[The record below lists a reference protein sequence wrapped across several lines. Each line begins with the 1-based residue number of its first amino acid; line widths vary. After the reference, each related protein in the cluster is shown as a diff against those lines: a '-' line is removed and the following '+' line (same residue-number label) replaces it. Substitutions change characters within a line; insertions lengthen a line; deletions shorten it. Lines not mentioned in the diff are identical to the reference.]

1 MKRIVLLSKLLAL
14 CVVCLLSGEPLF
26 AQNNLVLVSG
36 TDFSSS
42 VTGTGTDP
50 KVIWD
55 INEVDGFLG
64 LIVPT
69 LSTSAGSLATTTK
82 STATRSD
89 FLGKAQYAVTNN
101 PYGLDELRMI
111 DEDVWG
117 LALSTL
123 APNRSLFSMSVAG
136 LKDNSNFRIEIEYMV
151 PLTNDAIAESH
162 YNSMLRVA
170 VNTDD
175 QNYINNGKQGEDL
188 DANNNL
194 KTGEGHTGKITV
206 TNADGGMGGNSA
218 VGPIGG
224 GTLKFSI
231 NTAKGG
237 LGMGLMI
244 TSVKVYGVPDAK
256 VSGPKTVCAGGE
268 SIILSV
274 ATPFAGDV
282 KYQWYKKQ
290 GNSGVKLNGEDGL
303 RMKHTSG
310 NTPNTKTT
318 YYYIATVPN
327 GSGGTAEVKS
337 DEFTVT
343 DILCCMENGQ
353 PAPRKL
359 VWQDDFGT
367 FESATSY
374 WTWDYSD
381 IADPKKDNHS
391 TGGTRWTYTDLGYD
405 IPGALPN
412 KESGDDAP
420 RPEGWYRVVSYLSNG
435 ASGATATKG
444 SNLGW
449 TAKAGD
455 GKEPGRTNPTSK
467 MKDGVYYF
475 PDHTYQ
481 DGSALG
487 GMLQLNVGCDAGDV
501 IYKRVIKKLCDK
513 ELTLKCFVN
522 TFSDSN
528 NPISIIVRATEVDD
542 DGNDVGASKDSPV
555 ITKYSKND
563 QTYGASWAEV
573 SVTFTLKQYRNVKI
587 EVISTVGDGITG
599 IYNSNGDDLLLDD
612 IQIYSCSAPG
622 ADLYFNLDNYAQD
635 TIECDERNV
644 DLFADIS
651 DAMSFYYGNDHYQV
665 FQYNL
670 KDPSSRDFK
679 KSWENLSDAAT
690 QDVSVNLGG
699 KLTLADLLD
708 QGHEKVYFRVIVGH
722 QADVEKE
729 LNRTLDADKPYRF
742 NEDDPCAEFSISK
755 PIELTIKCT
764 TCTPSEPKISADGG
778 RKDENNKKAVHLCR
792 SGQTTLSSNTFSL
805 VNEAGDDVKYKYT
818 WHNDKTS
825 SVPVKTQLGG
835 PKADDWDV
843 SWQYVND
850 NAVDQDAEGNKYI
863 KSILLVH
870 DTYEDAE
877 GTRRCDRSDTFI
889 VYADRVPD
897 VPDVKI
903 PAFCEGLA
911 SENDDV
917 KKYIK
922 DLATSLTG
930 YTETIEDVAGTPS
943 NFSNFIDVLDALSAN
958 DSPVTFSFFLQD
970 DKTLCYSDTVTF
982 DVNINPIPVE
992 PNARDKDYVLE
1003 EGKTQSLAEIA
1014 DVTET
1019 GYKLEWQT
1027 TTSTQTTA
1035 NPNSYTSTVPEID
1048 LSAEAEYYYFIR
1060 QVSVAGCEGPAKKV
1074 KVTVNTSPLPNKI
1087 DTVVCL
1093 NDAVKLTDLVS
1104 TTDAIYDLN
1113 WYDTP
1118 NGTLLSDAPSV
1129 QTNVPGVFEFYVT
1142 QKSTVSPFPESKV
1155 QTVKVTVVGVYE
1167 PDTTGNTYHYCKG
1180 DQALPLIAK
1189 EKKDESKSFYANAMN
1204 WSVDGGTESTTV
1216 PTVDTD
1222 VTTTTSHE
1230 YTVYQSYK
1238 INNNAQEVC
1247 KGDPVKWKVEVTFV
1261 PALSTSQVTYMKA
1274 DADEQGNFSQ
1284 NLMERSGNAAIV
1296 NYTNSLKLWW
1306 YESDCVTKVGDGRTA
1321 PTPKVDP
1328 SVPAGMDDDS
1338 QSFCVKQEVDGCISE
1353 GTIVPILIS
1362 DAPKPFITNYVYC
1375 RGDVSD
1381 KLTTKPD
1388 QSFKPNAQYVLKWY
1402 GNGDKGDMTDLGIT
1416 GDDGPAPTTNMR
1428 GGDIGK
1434 SEYYYYVTQTEMVN
1448 GVEGAESNPTEIKV
1462 TIYDKTDISIDQ
1474 SKLATVC
1481 KPQTIDIKPS
1491 VSFTNE
1497 VAGLSYDTRYY
1508 TDATLG
1514 EELGSTKVTET
1525 GDYHVQTRFEVTAMA
1540 NSAVCVSDSVKIPV
1554 KIDTLQVL
1562 VENVGSCPDESTE
1575 FRVFANTNAT
1585 DVKYTWNGITESDPN
1600 GGTSTND
1607 VFTTRVFTGAN
1618 YGDVFFYSLQ
1628 VNAGTCEFKADTM
1641 KVTLGEGPVTGT
1653 MTVEEAD
1660 NSYEPNTYTDTKANE
1675 FYSCGGAI
1683 TITAGYHDKD
1693 GNAITQ
1699 YEWFDGSQSVGTGA
1713 VLTLPEVAKSSDKT
1727 YRVEFTNGCKTSVT
1741 ISIHYRPIK
1750 VTPLS
1755 TKLTKLCEDE
1765 EFTAEV
1771 KTDFADG
1778 EHPEYTWFRNG
1789 EKVEL
1794 GNGTSLDVSRTKLT
1808 IDKVKTKDSGRY
1820 TFLMTNRGCEA
1831 KAVLDSLVA
1840 MPYIVATKK
1849 IDTIVERHSNPQI
1862 KLDVTV
1868 PAGGLDAEGNELK
1881 FDWNGNRGEH
1891 ETTNPLTLND
1901 VTSDHY
1907 YEVTLSGAD
1916 LCDAISIVDI
1926 KVDAKLM
1933 LKTSLKDTICT
1944 GLSAVLVIDTTGT
1957 GKFRHEWPHPLTVTM
1972 ETPGQQPVTLTPTQ
1986 DGSLLKLTVS
1996 PTEPTVY
2003 KVRFSYGFEGDP
2015 LYQDTLA
2022 SEPLYVIPAIG
2033 VKIPEAVTICEGEAT
2048 DIVITDI
2055 QPEGTVIKW
2064 DADTTILTET
2074 LDTSA
2079 VTVKPVYMSGTNHEY
2094 MYGYNFLAYNPACN
2108 SSVPYTAYVNVDEP
2122 LEGEILGEKV
2132 ICETFSSHL
2141 DASSYAATTYIWTLE
2156 GDTVNRGASMTVKPD
2171 KTAHYYLSM
2180 DRGACHKD
2188 DDFLLTV
2195 KTNPVIVDVDSVDIR
2210 VREVILKD
2218 GTGEEPFN
2226 FWVDDLSDSK
2236 TIDPVLYNLQFSKH
2250 TAHVVDKNGCVGQY
2264 LFEVLA
2270 PALTIPPYFTPN
2282 ADGIHDGWLVPE
2294 LPIVYPNAVVKI
2306 YDRFGKL
2313 LAEYLGSKEDGW
2325 DGTYNGHPMPSTD
2338 YWYVIDVEEIDRQF
2352 MGHFTLIRQ

>member
-14 CVVCLLSGEPLF
+14 CVVCMLSGEPLF
-26 AQNNLVLVSG
+26 AQNNNLILVSG

-42 VTGTGTDP
+42 VTGSGTDP

-64 LIVPT
+64 LIIPS

-111 DEDVWG
+111 DKDGWG
-117 LALSTL
+117 LVLSTL
-123 APNRSLFSMSVAG
+123 VPNRSLFSMSVSG
-136 LKDNSNFRIEIEYMV
+136 LKDNSNYRVEIEYMV

-170 VNTDD
+170 VNANDE
-175 QNYINNGKQGEDL
+175 QNYIGNGKQGEDL
-188 DANNNL
+188 DGNNNL

-206 TNADGGMGGNSA
+206 SNTDGGMGGNSA
-218 VGPIGG
+218 IGAISG
-224 GTLKFSI
+224 GTLKFTI

-244 TSVKVYGVPDAK
+244 TSVKIYGVPDAR
-256 VSGPKTVCAGGE
+256 VTGPKSVCAGGE

-274 ATPFAGDV
+274 ASPFVGDV
-282 KYQWYKKQ
+282 TYQWYKRQ
-290 GNSGVKLNGEDGL
+290 GGQGVKLDGQTGL
-303 RMKHTSG
+303 KMKHTSTTNSNEYG
-310 NTPNTKTT
+310 KKTT
-318 YYYIATVPN
+318 YYYVATVPD
-327 GSGGTAEVKS
+327 GKGGTQTVTSS
-337 DEFTVT
+337 DFTVE
-343 DILCCMENGQ
+343 DVKCCPEDPVSHMPQ
-353 PAPRKL
+353 PRKL

-367 FESATSY
+367 FESAKSY
-374 WTWDYSD
+374 WTWNYEN
-381 IADPKKDNHS
+381 IADPKKE
-391 TGGTRWTYTDLGYD
+391 TYQTKGADKWIADLPYE
-405 IPGALPN
+405 IPGALYN
-412 KESGDDAP
+412 NELSGGSP
-420 RPEGWYRVVSYLSNG
+420 REEGWYRVISFMTDDSRG
-435 ASGATATKG
+435 A
-444 SNLGW
+444 NLGW
-449 TAKAGD
+449 TAQAFD
-455 GKEPGRTNPTSK
+455 GKYPNASTLSK
-467 MKDGVYYF
+467 TKDGVRYF
-475 PDHTYQ
+475 PDHTYME
-481 DGSALG
+481 DGSAMG
-487 GMLQLNVGCDAGDV
+487 GMLQLNMGCNAGDV
-501 IYKRVIKKLCDK
+501 IYKRVIKGLCEK
-513 ELTLKCFVN
+513 ELTLKCYIN
-522 TFSDSN
+522 TFSDNSRLQGAT
-528 NPISIIVRATEVDD
+528 PVSIYVRATEVDD
-542 DGNDVGASKDSPV
+542 DGNSIGATVAKSEV
-555 ITKYSKND
+555 RTKYAKDDNNWGSE
-563 QTYGASWAEV
+563 WVEV
-573 SVTFTLKQYRNVKI
+573 SVPFQLHQYKNVLI
-587 EVISTVGDGITG
+587 EIVSNNGDGV
-599 IYNSNGDDLLLDD
+599 NGPENHKGNDLLLDD
-612 IQIYSCSAPG
+612 IQIFSCSAPSV
-622 ADLYFNLDNYAQD
+622 DLYFDDQYSQAVTACKPEDVTLF
-635 TIECDERNV
+635 V
-644 DLFADIS
+644 DVT
-651 DAMSFYYGNDHYQV
+651 DALKFYYKDDQYYLY
-665 FQYNL
+665 QYNL
-670 KDPSSRDFK
+670 KDPSSSDFK
-679 KSWENLSDAAT
+679 KSWQDLSTTPSAVPNI
-690 QDVSVNLGG
+690 QN
-699 KLTLADLLD
+699 TLDFSELLA
-708 QGHEKVYFRVIVGH
+708 QGHEKVYFRVVVGSL
-722 QADVEKE
+722 
-729 LNRTLDADKPYRF
+729 LNIETEMNRLLTTLAPYRF
-742 NEDDPCAEFSISK
+742 NVDDPCTEFSISD
-755 PIELTIKCT
+755 PIEVTIKCSS
-764 TCTPSEPKISADGG
+764 CTSPDKDPEIYADGNSKESIHLCRYEKTVLTSNKISATTEDGDPVNYKITWHKDTKASVAIKG
-778 RKDENNKKAVHLCR
+778 GSGAQSEADELEVSWNQVDENG
-792 SGQTTLSSNTFSL
+792 SM
-805 VNEAGDDVKYKYT
+805 Y
-818 WHNDKTS
+818 
-825 SVPVKTQLGG
+825 
-835 PKADDWDV
+835 
-843 SWQYVND
+843 
-850 NAVDQDAEGNKYI
+850 
-863 KSILLVH
+863 ILLVH
-870 DTYEDAE
+870 DMYEDQE
-877 GTRRCDRSDTFI
+877 GTRRCDVADTI
-889 VYADRVPD
+889 TIYADPVPD
-897 VPDVKI
+897 VPSVKI
-903 PAFCEGLA
+903 PEFCEGLA
-911 SENDDV
+911 SENADV

-922 DLATSLTG
+922 DLAASLTG

-943 NFSNFIDVLDALSAN
+943 NLSNFIDVLDALSAD

-970 DKTLCYSDTVTF
+970 DNTLCYSDTITF
-982 DVNINPIPVE
+982 DVKINPIPVE
-992 PNARDKDYVLE
+992 PNAKDKDYVLE

-1019 GYKLEWQT
+1019 GYKLEWQA

-1060 QVSVAGCEGPAKKV
+1060 QVSAAGCEGPAKKV

-1238 INNNAQEVC
+1238 INNKAQEVC

-1261 PALSTSQVTYMKA
+1261 PALTTSQVTYMKA

-1362 DAPKPFITNYVYC
+1362 DAPKPYVTSYVYC
-1375 RGDVSD
+1375 RGDVSE

-1416 GDDGPAPTTNMR
+1416 GDEGPAPTTNMR
-1428 GGDIGK
+1428 SGDNGK

-1462 TIYDKTDISIDQ
+1462 TIYDKTEIAIDQ

-1491 VSFTNE
+1491 VLFTNE

-1508 TDATLG
+1508 TDETLG
-1514 EELGSTKVTET
+1514 EELGSTKVVES
-1525 GDYHVQTRFEVTAMA
+1525 GNYHVQTRFEVTAMA

-1562 VENVGSCPDESTE
+1562 VENVGSCPDESTD
-1575 FRVFANTNAT
+1575 FHVFAYTNAS

-1600 GGTSTND
+1600 GGTSTNKD
-1607 VFTTRVFTGAN
+1607 FTTRAFTGAN

-1653 MTVEEAD
+1653 MTVKEDE
-1660 NSYEPNTYTDTKANE
+1660 NSFEPNTFTDTKTNE
-1675 FYSCGGAI
+1675 FYSCGGAL
-1683 TITAGYHDKD
+1683 TITADYHDKD
-1693 GNAITQ
+1693 GNAITK
-1699 YEWFDGSQSVGTGA
+1699 YEWFDGSQKVGEDA
-1713 VLTLPEVAKSSDKT
+1713 VLTLPEVIKSSDKT

-1755 TKLTKLCEDE
+1755 TKLTKLCEKE
-1765 EFTAEV
+1765 EFSAEV
-1771 KTDFADG
+1771 KTDFADS
-1778 EHPEYTWFRNG
+1778 EHPEFTWFRNG
-1789 EKVEL
+1789 EEVVL
-1794 GNGTSLDVSRTKLT
+1794 GGGTSLNVSRTKLT
-1808 IDKVKTKDSGRY
+1808 IDKVQTKDSGRY

-1849 IDTIVERHSNPQI
+1849 IDTIVQRHSNPQI

-1868 PAGGLDAEGNELK
+1868 PAGGLDAEGNEIK
-1881 FDWNGNRGEH
+1881 YDWNGNRGEH

-1907 YEVTLSGAD
+1907 YEVTMSGAD
-1916 LCDAISIVDI
+1916 LCEAVAIVDV
-1926 KVDAKLM
+1926 KVDAQLT

-2033 VKIPEAVTICEGEAT
+2033 VTIPDAVTICEGEAT

-2094 MYGYNFLAYNPACN
+2094 MYGYNFVAYNPACN

-2156 GDTVNRGASMTVKPD
+2156 GDTVNQGASMTVKPE

-2195 KTNPVIVDVDSVDIR
+2195 KTNPVIVDMDSVDIR

-2218 GTGEEPFN
+2218 GAGEEPFN

-2313 LAEYLGSKEDGW
+2313 LAEYFGSKEDGW

>member
-14 CVVCLLSGEPLF
+14 CVVCMLSGEPLF
-26 AQNNLVLVSG
+26 AQNNNLILVSG

-42 VTGTGTDP
+42 VTGSGTDP

-69 LSTSAGSLATTTK
+69 LSTSAGTLATTTK
-82 STATRSD
+82 TTATRSD

-111 DEDVWG
+111 DEEGWG
-117 LALSTL
+117 LVLSTL

-136 LKDNSNFRIEIEYMV
+136 LKDNSNYRVEIEYMV

-170 VNTDD
+170 VNANDD

-194 KTGEGHTGKITV
+194 KTGEGHKGKITV
-206 TNADGGMGGNSA
+206 TNADGGMGNSA
-218 VGPIGG
+218 IGPIGG

-237 LGMGLMI
+237 LGMGFMI

-290 GNSGVKLNGEDGL
+290 GGSGVKLDGEDGL

-310 NTPNTKTT
+310 KTPNAKTT

-337 DEFTVT
+337 DEYTVE
-343 DILCCMENGQ
+343 DIVCCMQNNE

-381 IADPKKDNHS
+381 IADPKKKTHN
-391 TGGTRWTYTDLGYD
+391 TVGTRWTYTNLGYD

-412 KESGDDAP
+412 TGSGDDAP

-455 GKEPGRTNPTSK
+455 GKEPGRANPTSK
-467 MKDGVYYF
+467 MRDGVYYF

-481 DGSALG
+481 DGSAMG

-501 IYKRVIKKLCDK
+501 IYERVIKKLCEK

-522 TFSDSN
+522 TFSDSE
-528 NPISIIVRATEVDD
+528 NPISIFVRATEVDD
-542 DGNDVGASKDSPV
+542 AGNPVGNPSKSPV
-555 ITKYSKND
+555 VTKKSKND
-563 QTYGASWAEV
+563 LTYGASWAEV
-573 SVTFTLKQYRNVKI
+573 SVTFTLQQYRNVKI
-587 EVISTVGDGITG
+587 EVISNVGDGITG
-599 IYNSNGDDLLLDD
+599 TYNSNGDDLLLDD
-612 IQIYSCSAPG
+612 IQIFSCSAPG
-622 ADLYFNLDNYAQD
+622 VDLYFSEDYDKEFTACKPEEVSLF
-635 TIECDERNV
+635 V
-644 DLFADIS
+644 DVTD
-651 DAMSFYYGNDHYQV
+651 MMNFYYGGGQKYI

-670 KDPSSRDFK
+670 KDPSSSDFK
-679 KSWENLSDAAT
+679 KSWKDLNSAPVTASSF
-690 QDVSVNLGG
+690 QN
-699 KLTLADLLD
+699 TLDYADLLD
-708 QGHEKVYFRVIVGH
+708 QGYEKVYYRVVVGSSENLKSEMER
-722 QADVEKE
+722 ALTTEE
-729 LNRTLDADKPYRF
+729 PYRF
-742 NEDDPCAEFSISK
+742 NADNPCSEFSISD
-755 PIELTIKCT
+755 PIELTIKCSS
-764 TCTPSEPKISADGG
+764 CTSPEKDPEIRADGKSKESIHLCRYEKTVLTSNKISATTEDGDPVNYKITWHKDSKSSVAIKG
-778 RKDENNKKAVHLCR
+778 GSGAQSEADELEVSWNQVDENG
-792 SGQTTLSSNTFSL
+792 SM
-805 VNEAGDDVKYKYT
+805 Y
-818 WHNDKTS
+818 
-825 SVPVKTQLGG
+825 
-835 PKADDWDV
+835 
-843 SWQYVND
+843 
-850 NAVDQDAEGNKYI
+850 
-863 KSILLVH
+863 ILLVH
-870 DTYEDAE
+870 DMYEDQE
-877 GTRRCDRSDTFI
+877 GTRRCDVADTI
-889 VYADRVPD
+889 TIYADPVPD
-897 VPDVKI
+897 VPAVKI
-903 PAFCEGLA
+903 PEFCEGLA
-911 SENDDV
+911 SENADV

-922 DLATSLTG
+922 DLAASLTG

-943 NFSNFIDVLDALSAN
+943 NLSNFIDVLDALSAD

-970 DKTLCYSDTVTF
+970 VNTLCYSDTITF
-982 DVNINPIPVE
+982 DVKINPIPVE
-992 PNARDKDYVLE
+992 PNAKDKDYVLE

-1019 GYKLEWQT
+1019 GYKLEWQA

-1035 NPNSYTSTVPEID
+1035 NPSSYTNTVPEID
-1048 LSAEAEYYYFIR
+1048 LSTEAEYYYFIR
-1060 QVSVAGCEGPAKKV
+1060 QVSAAGCEGPAKKV

-1113 WYDTP
+1113 WYDAP
-1118 NGTLLSDAPSV
+1118 NGTLLTDAPSV

-1142 QKSTVSPFPESKV
+1142 QKSTVSPFPESKI
-1155 QTVKVTVVGVYE
+1155 QTVKVEVVGVYE

-1180 DQALPLIAK
+1180 DQALPLVAK

-1204 WSVDGGTESTTV
+1204 WSVDGGTESTTA

-1222 VTTTTSHE
+1222 VSTTTSHE

-1238 INNNAQEVC
+1238 INNKAQEVC

-1261 PALSTSQVTYMKA
+1261 PALTTSQVTYMKA

-1362 DAPKPFITNYVYC
+1362 DAPKPYVTSYVYC
-1375 RGDVSD
+1375 RGDVSE

-1388 QSFKPNAQYVLKWY
+1388 QSFKQNAQYVLKWY

-1416 GDDGPAPTTNMR
+1416 GDEGPAPTTNMR
-1428 GGDIGK
+1428 SGDNGK

-1462 TIYDKTDISIDQ
+1462 TIYDKTDIAIDQ

-1508 TDATLG
+1508 TDETLG
-1514 EELGSTKVTET
+1514 EELGSTKVAET
-1525 GDYHVQTRFEVTAMA
+1525 GNYHVQTRFEVTAMA

-1562 VENVGSCPDESTE
+1562 VENVGSCPDESTD
-1575 FRVFANTNAT
+1575 FHVFAYTNAS

-1618 YGDVFFYSLQ
+1618 YGDVFYYSLQ

-1653 MTVEEAD
+1653 MTVEESD
-1660 NSYEPNTYTDTKANE
+1660 NSYDPNTFTNTKANE

-1683 TITAGYHDKD
+1683 TITADYHDKD
-1693 GNAITQ
+1693 GNAITK
-1699 YEWFDGSQSVGTGA
+1699 YEWFDGSQKVGEDA
-1713 VLTLPEVAKSSDKT
+1713 VLTLPEVIKSSDKT

-1750 VTPLS
+1750 ATPLS
-1755 TKLTKLCEDE
+1755 TKLTKLCEKE
-1765 EFTAEV
+1765 EFSAEV
-1771 KTDFADG
+1771 KTDFADS
-1778 EHPEYTWFRNG
+1778 EHPEFTWFRNG
-1789 EKVEL
+1789 EEVVL
-1794 GNGTSLDVSRTKLT
+1794 GGGTSLNVSRTKLK
-1808 IDKVKTKDSGRY
+1808 IDSVKTTDSGRY
-1820 TFLMTNRGCEA
+1820 TFLMTNRGCVARAE
-1831 KAVLDSLVA
+1831 LDSLVA

-1849 IDTIVERHSNPQI
+1849 IDTIVQRHSNPQI

-1868 PAGGLDAEGNELK
+1868 PAGGLDAEGNEIK
-1881 FDWNGNRGEH
+1881 YDWNGNRGEH

-1907 YEVTLSGAD
+1907 YEVTMSGAD
-1916 LCDAISIVDI
+1916 LCEAVAIVDV
-1926 KVDAKLM
+1926 KVDAQLT

-2033 VKIPEAVTICEGEAT
+2033 VTIPDAVTICEGEAT

-2094 MYGYNFLAYNPACN
+2094 MYGYNFVAYNPACN

-2141 DASSYAATTYIWTLE
+2141 DASNYAATTYVWTLE
-2156 GDTVNRGASMTVKPD
+2156 GDTVNQGASMTVKPE

-2195 KTNPVIVDVDSVDIR
+2195 KTNPVIVDMDSVDIR

-2218 GTGEEPFN
+2218 GAGEEPFN

-2313 LAEYLGSKEDGW
+2313 LAEYFGSKEDGW